1 MSVAPRRPTHTEFQQ
16 QVLELAHPFGWRHL
30 HVRRSIGKGRKW
42 VTTTNLKGWPDLL
55 LMRPD
60 RGYVAAEL
68 KIPPDSAT
76 VEQAELLAYFATMP
90 ATVSKLW
97 TPDDWDDIRD
107 TLAVRRRRSDLIS
120 SAP

>member
-1 MSVAPRRPTHTEFQQ
+1 MSVAPRRPTHVEFQE
-16 QVLELAHPFGWRHL
+16 QVLELAHAFAWRHL

-68 KIPPDSAT
+68 KIPPDTASP
-76 VEQAELLAYFATMP
+76 EQFALLQFLDVMP
-90 ATVSKLW
+90 STIAKLW

-107 TLAVRRRRSDLIS
+107 TLAVRQRRSDLING
-120 SAP
+120 PG